1 MATKQREGPRLYKRG
16 RIWWVSVYDADGR
29 RRQRST
35 QCTERRAAAAVASRL
50 ERLAKDPAY
59 AAAECVT
66 VADATAR
73 FVKDRESRGAS
84 AATIDYYIGKLI
96 HAERIFGDDSPLA
109 KITATGI
116 DHYTEQRLEEKASR
130 HTVGKER
137 SAIRWMLAVAKRRG
151 EYALDP
157 STVVPPGWRHDYEPV
172 KRRLTPEQADLL
184 LRQLAPGRR
193 AHVAFI
199 FATGASLGPSCR
211 ARREDIDTTAG
222 TILVRGSKTEARWRT
237 LPILP
242 MTKGFVD
249 MVLEHGGKDQLFN
262 PWSSTNANR
271 DLRLACKA
279 AKVPRVSPNDLRRS
293 ITHWLIEDGTD
304 PTLVALFLGHT
315 STAMIMRVYGRVQGQ
330 RLGRAMCRST
340 VTDVR
345 QDMRAT
351 GTDATTNRAKTLKGG
366 GSR

>member
-16 RIWWVSVYDADGR
+16 RIWWVSYYDAAGY

-35 QCTERRAAAAVASRL
+35 RCTDRRAAAAVAAEL
-50 ERLAKDPAY
+50 ERLATDPTY
-59 AAAECVT
+59 AASQEVT
-66 VADATAR
+66 VKDAVASFVAERRTRGAADATLRYYAGKLGHALR
-73 FVKDRESRGAS
+73 ISGETSPL
-84 AATIDYYIGKLI
+84 ATIDPK
-96 HAERIFGDDSPLA
+96 AVDS
-109 KITATGI
+109 
-116 DHYTEQRLEEKASR
+116 YTEQRLEEGASR

-137 SAIRWMLAVAKRRG
+137 SAIRWTLAVARRRG
-151 EYALDP
+151 EYARDP
-157 STVVPPGWRHDYEPV
+157 AAVVPPGWRHDYEPV

-199 FATGASLGPSCR
+199 LATGASLGPSCR
-211 ARREDIDTTAG
+211 ARREDVDTKAG

-242 MTKGFVD
+242 MTRGFVD
-249 MVLEHGGKDQLFN
+249 LVLEHGGEDQLFN

-271 DLRLACKA
+271 DLHRACTK

-340 VTDVR
+340 VTPVQ
-345 QDMRAT
+345 QDLRAA
-351 GTDATTNRAKTLKGG
+351 GADGGATRAKTLRGG